1 MKTQNLK
8 EFKALI
14 KRYESITLEEI
25 KKAFDKY
32 DWLDVA
38 NCLTGFDG
46 GINNP
51 CTLCEPI
58 KTTCVMCVYG
68 KDMGCLCGENALT
81 FNRIL
86 NADTPTKLRNAFRAR
101 AKHMKTLI

>member
-1 MKTQNLK
+1 MNPKNLK

-25 KKAFDKY
+25 KKKAIEITDFSN
-32 DWLDVA
+32 VA
-38 NCLTGFDG
+38 SELTGFGTISHCLICSGFYCNQCIYYIRSGDG
-46 GINNP
+46 CSGEING
-51 CTLCEPI
+51 
-58 KTTCVMCVYG
+58 KTY
-68 KDMGCLCGENALT
+68 D
-81 FNRIL
+81 RIS